1 MVVSLSEA
9 EIGWLIRLLDGQY
22 RRVAREFPAL
32 SRTFW
37 RGVETLFSHNAP
49 SPHASMKTGIR
60 EASSSSAI
68 TMLKIRTARSE
79 VRNGRSALP
88 NSVQIE
94 VDTVPSPNAS
104 TTWIAIFQGKRAIA
118 A

>member
-68 TMLKIRTARSE
+68 TMLKIRTARREDSS
-79 VRNGRSALP
+79 GRSALP
-88 NSVQIE
+88 NIAQVVQ
-94 VDTVPSPNAS
+94 DNMPNS
-104 TTWIAIFQGKRAIA
+104 RL
-118 A
+118 